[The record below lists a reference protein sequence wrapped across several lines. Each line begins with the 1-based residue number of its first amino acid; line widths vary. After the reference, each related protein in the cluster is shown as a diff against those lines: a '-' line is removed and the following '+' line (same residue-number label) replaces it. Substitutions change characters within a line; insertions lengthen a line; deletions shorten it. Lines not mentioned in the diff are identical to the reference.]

1 MAEIWVIHGPNLNL
15 LGEREPNVYGS
26 TTLSELDASLAHLGA
41 ELGVSVVC
49 RQANGEGAIIDLLH
63 EARVRA
69 DGVVINPGGYTHT
82 SVAISDALRGIR
94 IPAIE
99 VHISN
104 LFAREDFRRQSLTGT
119 ACLGVVMGLGVESYE
134 HALRHLA
141 RRALAGGPRGAAS

>member
-26 TTLSELDASLAHLGA
+26 TTLAELDTSLVQLGK
-41 ELGVSVVC
+41 ELGVAVVC
-49 RQANGEGAIIDLLH
+49 QQANGEGAIIDLLH
-63 EARVRA
+63 EARLRA
-69 DGVVINPGGYTHT
+69 GGVVINPGGYTHT

-104 LFAREDFRRQSLTGT
+104 LFAREDFRRQSLTGS
-119 ACLGVVMGLGVESYE
+119 ACLGVVMGLGVESYH

-141 RRALAGGPRGAAS
+141 RLVPAGGPAGRAS